1 MPVMR
6 LAVLALVLACG
17 CDALANSD
25 YVGEPMFALTG
36 TFASA
41 PADPVGGIA
50 LEWQDPAGPGGPGI
64 ASTIVPVSVA
74 FPATF
79 HVAVPGPPP
88 QIARFSFGDSDV
100 ELAEAYVYVVADASS
115 PQVVPRGSDRTHALV
130 YASGDVA
137 AGTLAAD
144 YLGGAVGKGYHLRAY
159 SPAATTAPGQGA
171 MVERCVATGGTRA
184 ACTTRRAYRL
194 DEVSDGDP
202 LRIAV
207 MAP

>member
-6 LAVLALVLACG
+6 FVLLAMLCACDSLASA
-17 CDALANSD
+17 D
-25 YVGEPMFALTG
+25 YVGEPMFSLTG
-36 TFASA
+36 TFAAAPA
-41 PADPVGGIA
+41 PADPLGGVA
-50 LEWQDPAGPGGPGI
+50 LVWQDPAGPGGPGI
-64 ASTIVPVSVA
+64 ASTIVPVSVE

-79 HVAVPGPPP
+79 KVAVPGPPP
-88 QIARFSFGDSDV
+88 QIARFAFGDSDV

-115 PQVVPRGSDRTHALV
+115 PQLTPRGSDRTHALI

-137 AGTLAAD
+137 PGSLAAD

-159 SPAATTAPGQGA
+159 SPATPPAPGQGA
-171 MVERCVATGGTRA
+171 MIERCVATGGGRA

-194 DEVSDGDP
+194 DDVGDSDP

-207 MAP
+207 MPP